1 MKLKDFI
8 EDFVNGDDDLIENFF
23 GSVEDFLDFLQSKN
37 LLGELDIDDLES
49 SGSNYV
55 NAVGLRLSESNP
67 DLFEKYV
74 LNTIDEVKK
83 EGDDFYLYLDDV
95 TDIAELV
102 CSSRWGNETE
112 IAKNILS
119 SDYNDLEFFSESTD
133 DLYND
138 VIDNLTQENL
148 SHLAEIVLEHY
159 NDGKVDPSTELLQSI
174 ADEQG
179 HSEYVQIDKELLMT
193 KIFKDSK
200 STMDLLN
207 ETDITGTLYSLHN
220 SAYNSAY
227 EDEIS
232 KDLMDNLSDYFL
244 TPFEVVSKTS
254 KFDKNKTYMSTKI
267 KLNNFLGEV
276 KKYMRDN
283 YKYNQ
288 YISEL
293 YYYQLLKENISNGS
307 SDCIDFRL
315 PDYPDYREVENN
327 LNIYFKDWL

>member
-1 MKLKDFI
+1 M
-8 EDFVNGDDDLIENFF
+8 
-23 GSVEDFLDFLQSKN
+23 
-37 LLGELDIDDLES
+37 
-49 SGSNYV
+49 
-55 NAVGLRLSESNP
+55 
-67 DLFEKYV
+67 
-74 LNTIDEVKK
+74 
-83 EGDDFYLYLDDV
+83 
-95 TDIAELV
+95 
-102 CSSRWGNETE
+102 
-112 IAKNILS
+112 
-119 SDYNDLEFFSESTD
+119 
-133 DLYND
+133 
-138 VIDNLTQENL
+138 
-148 SHLAEIVLEHY
+148 AEIVLEHY
-159 NDGKVDPSTELLQSI
+159 DDGKVDPSTELLQSI

-207 ETDITGTLYSLHN
+207 KTDITGTLYSLHN

-293 YYYQLLKENISNGS
+293 YYYQLLKENISNGL

-315 PDYPDYREVENN
+315 PDYPDYRVVENN
-327 LNIYFKDWL
+327 LNIYFKDWV

>member
-1 MKLKDFI
+1 M
-8 EDFVNGDDDLIENFF
+8 NGEFDNWFEYTTNSVYDDVISELNPKNHKILADYI
-23 GSVEDFLDFLQSKN
+23 VDALQN
-37 LLGELDIDDLES
+37 IQINPETE
-49 SGSNYV
+49 V
-55 NAVGLRLSESNP
+55 LSE
-67 DLFEKYV
+67 
-74 LNTIDEVKK
+74 
-83 EGDDFYLYLDDV
+83 
-95 TDIAELV
+95 
-102 CSSRWGNETE
+102 
-112 IAKNILS
+112 
-119 SDYNDLEFFSESTD
+119 
-133 DLYND
+133 
-138 VIDNLTQENL
+138 
-148 SHLAEIVLEHY
+148 
-159 NDGKVDPSTELLQSI
+159 I

-327 LNIYFKDWL
+327 LNIYFKDWV

>member
-1 MKLKDFI
+1 
-8 EDFVNGDDDLIENFF
+8 
-23 GSVEDFLDFLQSKN
+23 
-37 LLGELDIDDLES
+37 
-49 SGSNYV
+49 
-55 NAVGLRLSESNP
+55 
-67 DLFEKYV
+67 
-74 LNTIDEVKK
+74 
-83 EGDDFYLYLDDV
+83 
-95 TDIAELV
+95 
-102 CSSRWGNETE
+102 
-112 IAKNILS
+112 
-119 SDYNDLEFFSESTD
+119 
-133 DLYND
+133 
-138 VIDNLTQENL
+138 LTQENL

-207 ETDITGTLYSLHN
+207 KTDITGTLYSLHN

-293 YYYQLLKENISNGS
+293 YYYQLLKENISNGL

-315 PDYPDYREVENN
+315 PDYPDYRVVENN
-327 LNIYFKDWL
+327 LNIYFKDWV